1 MIILPLCKLVD
12 EILENYSTFQPS
24 TQLTKK
30 LVSIT
35 PQKLQ
40 NITDKYKRQKREM
53 DEVKVKVKGKAL
65 IIVEVYLPFP
75 AS

>member
-1 MIILPLCKLVD
+1 M
-12 EILENYSTFQPS
+12 
-24 TQLTKK
+24 TKK